1 MLRELVMVVA
11 ADDAEPFGDALLEAG
26 ALAVTVEDAEA
37 DTADEAALFGE
48 PGTEP
53 VRLAW
58 NRNRVIAQCG
68 AGDEPR
74 DLIARAAA
82 ACGIVAPEME
92 LREVPEDDWVARTQ
106 AQFPPQRVGRRL
118 WIVPTWHEPPEPDAL
133 VIRLDPGVAFGTGT
147 HPTTRLCLEWLDA
160 HVTAGMAMLDYGC
173 GSGILAI
180 AAARLGAHPVHAT
193 DVDAQALQAARAN
206 ADANELDVQCHGPG
220 QLPARRYDIVVANI
234 LANPLK
240 LLAELL
246 VARCAEGGWLV
257 LAGLLDRQVDEMQA
271 RYRQVAP
278 RLRLQAWRAL
288 DGWTCLAGRLPSAAR
303 DTRAAD

>member
-1 MLRELVMVVA
+1 MLRELVMAVA

-26 ALAVTVEDAEA
+26 ALAVTVEDAQA
-37 DTADEAALFGE
+37 DTPEEAALYGE

-53 VRLAW
+53 ARLAW
-58 NRNRVIAQCG
+58 NRNRVIAQCRAEDDAG
-68 AGDEPR
+68 A
-74 DLIARAAA
+74 LVARAAA
-82 ACGIVAPEME
+82 ACGIEPPEVE
-92 LREVPEDDWVARTQ
+92 QRDVPDDDWVARTQ
-106 AQFPPQRVGRRL
+106 AQFPPQRVGTRL

-160 HVTAGMAMLDYGC
+160 HVTPGTAVLDYGC

-180 AAARLGAHPVHAT
+180 AAARLGAQPVHAT
-193 DVDAQALQAARAN
+193 DVDAQALRATQAN
-206 ADANELDVQCHGPG
+206 ALANAVDVRCVAPG
-220 QLPARRYDIVVANI
+220 ELPARRYAIVVANI

-246 VARCAEGGWLV
+246 VARCDAGGWLV

-271 RYRQVAP
+271 RYRDVEP
-278 RLRLQAWRAL
+278 RLHLEPWRAL

-303 DTRAAD
+303 DTRTGH

>member
-11 ADDAEPFGDALLEAG
+11 ADDAEPFGDALLAAG

-48 PGTEP
+48 PGSEP
-53 VRLAW
+53 ARLAW

-68 AGDEPR
+68 DDDDPR
-74 DLIARAAA
+74 NLVARAAA
-82 ACGIVAPEME
+82 ACGIAAPEME
-92 LREVPEDDWVARTQ
+92 QREVPEDDWVARTQ

-180 AAARLGAHPVHAT
+180 AAARLGAHPVQAT

-206 ADANELDVQCHGPG
+206 ADANEVDVQCHGPG

-246 VARCAEGGWLV
+246 VARCAEDGWLV

-271 RYRQVAP
+271 RYREVAP
-278 RLRLQAWRAL
+278 RLQLQAWRAL

-303 DTRAAD
+303 DTRAGY

>member
-11 ADDAEPFGDALLEAG
+11 ADDAEPFGDALLAAG

-48 PGTEP
+48 PGSEP
-53 VRLAW
+53 ARLAW

-82 ACGIVAPEME
+82 TCGIVAPEME

-133 VIRLDPGVAFGTGT
+133 VIRLDHCVAFGTGT
-147 HPTTRLCLEWLDA
+147 HP
-160 HVTAGMAMLDYGC
+160 
-173 GSGILAI
+173 
-180 AAARLGAHPVHAT
+180 
-193 DVDAQALQAARAN
+193 
-206 ADANELDVQCHGPG
+206 
-220 QLPARRYDIVVANI
+220 
-234 LANPLK
+234 
-240 LLAELL
+240 
-246 VARCAEGGWLV
+246 
-257 LAGLLDRQVDEMQA
+257 
-271 RYRQVAP
+271 
-278 RLRLQAWRAL
+278 
-288 DGWTCLAGRLPSAAR
+288 
-303 DTRAAD
+303 